1 MNKKVIIGLTMLLL
15 LSLGTVGAFT
25 WTYFTDTETTTSNY
39 FQAGTLDLEVDSENP
54 WTTTP
59 VTVANLQPGSGSGV
73 SISVENVGTIDGA
86 LYMRYTNALGTGN
99 VASEPECSAE
109 GGAWTSP
116 SGPCVG
122 GTAVDDVDSVITIG
136 TRYSSS
142 SVGSLGGLLS
152 TWSGGATAW
161 VLLDNDFNASDTDA
175 IVVSGTL
182 SASATNE
189 YQGDQATFDI
199 ELSLVQNGQTP

>member
-15 LSLGTVGAFT
+15 LSLGAVGTFT
-25 WTYFTDTETTTSNY
+25 WTYFTDTETQTGNF
-39 FQAGTLDLEVDSENP
+39 FQAGTLDLEVDNLNP
-54 WTTTP
+54 WTSGTI
-59 VTVANLQPGSGSGV
+59 TVANLQPGSGSGV

-86 LYMRYTNALGTGN
+86 LYMRYTNAIGSGSVT
-99 VASEPECSAE
+99 SEPECSAE

-122 GTAVDDVDSVITIG
+122 NTPVDDVDNRIAIG
-136 TRYSSS
+136 TSYASVP
-142 SVGSLGGLLS
+142 VGSLSGSLS
-152 TWSGGATAW
+152 GWSGAATSW
-161 VLLDNDFNASDTDA
+161 VLLDNDFNATDTDT

-182 SASATNE
+182 SASAGNV

-199 ELSLVQNGQTP
+199 ELSLVQDGQTP